1 MTGQFGWRCDKDII
15 KEATMEKVSVEKV
28 GGIGNE
34 SKTRSKYLRR
44 PTMKLNLSTESL
56 ARASAQHRWITIG
69 AWLTVLVAAVVL
81 TGALLGDTL
90 TTEDGPTN
98 NPESIRANSLLG
110 ERLGESNDT
119 INEMVIVQST
129 KLTVDDPAYQS
140 YVEDLYGDLTALG
153 EDVIA
158 GGMHY
163 YLTGDESLVSADRR
177 TTLMPLTLRRTYRP
191 VRALGSPWRWWS
203 WRWSS
208 GPSPPPSS
216 PLRWR

>member
-140 YVEDLYGDLTALG
+140 YSKVREPAEEVGQVPVAHPGVSLSPQTAA
-153 EDVIA
+153 E
-158 GGMHY
+158 H
-163 YLTGDESLVSADRR
+163 SLSKVAIPTILASE
-177 TTLMPLTLRRTYRP
+177 
-191 VRALGSPWRWWS
+191 
-203 WRWSS
+203 
-208 GPSPPPSS
+208 
-216 PLRWR
+216 